1 MFRQW
6 PEVDGLG
13 KMRHMLSMRDL
24 KPQDLQGLSPEAI
37 TALAAQMLQHR
48 GRRSNGSKTIILLQG
63 EYLMPDRAM
72 ELRHLAQADRHISE
86 GEGRVVEMERTIAR
100 AVLLKMN
107 TSHARASLALIVD
120 VLAQCKIHRLMI
132 LQALEDIDRCT

>member
-1 MFRQW
+1 
-6 PEVDGLG
+6 
-13 KMRHMLSMRDL
+13 
-24 KPQDLQGLSPEAI
+24 
-37 TALAAQMLQHR
+37 
-48 GRRSNGSKTIILLQG
+48 
-63 EYLMPDRAM
+63 MPDRAM

-107 TSHARASLALIVD
+107 TSHARTSLALTVD